1 MSLSSPL
8 HDSSRTGP
16 PTVLTKP
23 LRFAGS
29 KLQLNVHTGGG
40 GSVIV
45 EMQDIVSRQAPIR
58 LGLGLVS
65 APSDPGLLASKDGK
79 PLPGFTLAECIPMI
93 VDSVNA
99 TVIWSP
105 AGLCGPSDP
114 HCRGATHSDVSALS
128 GKPVR
133 LKLQMVGAQLY
144 SFRFS

>member
-45 EMQDIVSRQAPIR
+45 EMQDIVSQPPIP
-58 LGLGLVS
+58 VV
-65 APSDPGLLASKDGK
+65 AWFLLPLILAWWGKDGN

-105 AGLCGPSDP
+105 AGLCGPTDP

>member
-58 LGLGLVS
+58 FGLGPVS
-65 APSDPGLLASKDGK
+65 APSDPRLLRARTASLC
-79 PLPGFTLAECIPMI
+79 PA
-93 VDSVNA
+93 
-99 TVIWSP
+99 SP
-105 AGLCGPSDP
+105 SPS
-114 HCRGATHSDVSALS
+114 AS
-128 GKPVR
+128 
-133 LKLQMVGAQLY
+133 Q
-144 SFRFS
+144 